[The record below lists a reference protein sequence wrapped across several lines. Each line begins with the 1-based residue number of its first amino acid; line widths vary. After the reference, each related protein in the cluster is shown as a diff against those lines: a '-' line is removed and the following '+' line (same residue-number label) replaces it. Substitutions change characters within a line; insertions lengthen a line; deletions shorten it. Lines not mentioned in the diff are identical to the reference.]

1 MPICSYAEVAFSVFT
16 RICLNIA
23 IVADVFLQRESWE
36 VEIRDD
42 LYRVF
47 RLPQVLKVFSRPT
60 I

>member
-1 MPICSYAEVAFSVFT
+1 MQDAENVFSVFT
-16 RICLNIA
+16 RICLNVA

-42 LYRVF
+42 LNRVF

>member
-1 MPICSYAEVAFSVFT
+1 MQDAEDVFSVFT
-16 RICLNIA
+16 RICLNVA

-42 LYRVF
+42 LNRVF